1 MNKLNT
7 TNMEQQKVSHAP
19 STPPAEVDTN
29 LQENK
34 HNVLAEY
41 RQKVDL
47 DNEFL
52 VKFWYCLDVFD
63 T

>member
-7 TNMEQQKVSHAP
+7 ANMEQQKVSQAA
-19 STPPAEVDTN
+19 STAPAEVDTN

-63 T
+63 P

>member
-19 STPPAEVDTN
+19 STAPAEVDTN

-63 T
+63 P